1 MKETCL
7 TFCIKK
13 IREYRKAGY
22 PARIVCKFSPTV
34 HCSVEVFLATS
45 LLYLDWVHMDSYVGV
60 KNRFLQFLLDIIP
73 FRGYVRVINCDVISI
88 SRQKEV
94 DYGKQKKSR

>member
-45 LLYLDWVHMDSYVGV
+45 LLYLDWVHLDSYVGV
-60 KNRFLQFLLDIIP
+60 KNRFLQFLLPII
-73 FRGYVRVINCDVISI
+73 YSKKSI
-88 SRQKEV
+88 SASLLRKLV
-94 DYGKQKKSR
+94 SAHKAVRN